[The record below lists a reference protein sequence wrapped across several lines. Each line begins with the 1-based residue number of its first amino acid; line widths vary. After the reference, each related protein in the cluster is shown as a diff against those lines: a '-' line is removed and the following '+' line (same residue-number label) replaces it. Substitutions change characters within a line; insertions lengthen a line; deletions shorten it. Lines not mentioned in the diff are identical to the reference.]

1 MNGTKIKRGK
11 AGILVIGYS
20 TVTEVMF
27 AIKLLFL
34 LLLLVIRLT
43 QSRQQCQRG
52 IYEHN
57 VRLVSYSNLIF
68 IQLSQ
73 DTVKLIILELQ

>member
-1 MNGTKIKRGK
+1 MGLKRGK
-11 AGILVIGYS
+11 AGILAIGYS

-27 AIKLLFL
+27 AIKLFFL
-34 LLLLVIRLT
+34 LLLLVIRLP

-57 VRLVSYSNLIF
+57 VALVSYSNLIF
-68 IQLSQ
+68 IQFSK
-73 DTVKLIILELQ
+73 DTVELMILKLQ

>member
-1 MNGTKIKRGK
+1 MSGTKRGK
-11 AGILVIGYS
+11 VGILVICYS
-20 TVTEVMF
+20 TVIAVMF

-34 LLLLVIRLT
+34 LLLLVIRLPH

-57 VRLVSYSNLIF
+57 VALVSYSNLFF
-68 IQLSQ
+68 IQFSKN
-73 DTVKLIILELQ
+73 TVQLIILELQ

>member
-1 MNGTKIKRGK
+1 MGLKRGK

-34 LLLLVIRLT
+34 LLLLVIRLP
-43 QSRQQCQRG
+43 QSRQQCRKG

-57 VRLVSYSNLIF
+57 VALVSCSNLII
-68 IQLSQ
+68 IQFSQ
-73 DTVKLIILELQ
+73 NTVELIILELQ

>member
-1 MNGTKIKRGK
+1 MGLKRGK

-20 TVTEVMF
+20 TVAEVMF

-34 LLLLVIRLT
+34 LLLLVIRLP

-57 VRLVSYSNLIF
+57 VALVSYSNLFF
-68 IQLSQ
+68 IQFSKN
-73 DTVKLIILELQ
+73 TVELIILELQ

>member
-1 MNGTKIKRGK
+1 MGLKREK

-34 LLLLVIRLT
+34 LLLLVIRLP

-57 VRLVSYSNLIF
+57 VVLISYSSNLIF
-68 IQLSQ
+68 IQFSM
-73 DTVKLIILELQ
+73 DTVELIILEL

>member
-1 MNGTKIKRGK
+1 MGLKRGK

-20 TVTEVMF
+20 TITEVMF

-34 LLLLVIRLT
+34 LLLLVIRLP

-57 VRLVSYSNLIF
+57 VALVAYSNLIF
-68 IQLSQ
+68 IQFSK
-73 DTVKLIILELQ
+73 DTVELIIL